1 MISRHL
7 EAGLRFQWIKRQ
19 KIARDAKGRQ
29 KVYGICSETHQAAK
43 SQQDNIEQACVGNI
57 ILNFGLMM
65 MMDVYKI
72 LIFFILDTGCQKLFS
87 SKRARPICAARW
99 RKAEV
104 LHIQG
109 IIEVHAAHP
118 LS

>member
-1 MISRHL
+1 
-7 EAGLRFQWIKRQ
+7 
-19 KIARDAKGRQ
+19 
-29 KVYGICSETHQAAK
+29 
-43 SQQDNIEQACVGNI
+43 
-57 ILNFGLMM
+57 M

-109 IIEVHAAHP
+109 IIEVHAAHL
-118 LS
+118 LSWNRRHKQARVNSETCWE